1 MIDQATKTVYI
12 PLEGGKEL
20 CDRLLSGCADRAT
33 YRKVSRYSVSVYE
46 QHYQTLL
53 SAGDITALDEE
64 SGILNNPTLYNK
76 NTGLSMQADAGRAE
90 FI

>member
-1 MIDQATKTVYI
+1 M
-12 PLEGGKEL
+12 
-20 CDRLLSGCADRAT
+20 
-33 YRKVSRYSVSVYE
+33 SVYE